1 MQTGSPEILLVEDD
15 SNDVAVALR
24 ALRRSALEGRVR
36 ILRDGAEVVDFL
48 LGGAVLGDMPP
59 PALPKV
65 IVLDLKMPRMDGK
78 SVLKALRA
86 DERTRHVPIVV
97 VSWSDH
103 EDDVRDCY
111 QLGANSFVVKRS
123 DPLHPGEYLVDT
135 VRYWLERN
143 EVAR

>member
-1 MQTGSPEILLVEDD
+1 MQTGSPDLLLVEDN

-24 ALRRSALEGRVR
+24 ALRRNALHERVR
-36 ILRDGAEVVDFL
+36 VLRDGAEVVDFL
-48 LGGAVLGDMPP
+48 LGGGLVGTPTSP
-59 PALPKV
+59 ILPKV

-78 SVLKALRA
+78 AVLKALRA
-86 DERTRHVPIVV
+86 DERTRRVPIVV

-111 QLGANSFVVKRS
+111 ELGANSFVVKRS
-123 DPLHPGEYLVDT
+123 DPLCPGEYLVDT

>member
-1 MQTGSPEILLVEDD
+1 MQTGSPDILLVEDD

-24 ALRRSALEGRVR
+24 ALRRNALDGRVL

-48 LGGAVLGDMPP
+48 LGRGRLAEAASTG
-59 PALPKV
+59 LPKV

-78 SVLKALRA
+78 AVLRALRA

-97 VSWSDH
+97 LSWSDH
-103 EDDVRDCY
+103 GDDVRECY

-123 DPLHPGEYLVDT
+123 DPLSPGEYLVDT
-135 VRYWLERN
+135 LRYWLERN

>member
-15 SNDVAVALR
+15 SNDVAVAVR
-24 ALRRSALEGRVR
+24 ALRRSDLAGRVR

-48 LGGAVLGDMPP
+48 LGRAHVGEAASGG
-59 PALPKV
+59 LPRV

-78 SVLKALRA
+78 AVLRALRA
-86 DERTRHVPIVV
+86 DARTRHVPIVV

-123 DPLHPGEYLVDT
+123 DPERPGEYLVET